1 MMTISQR
8 ELQKLRDRE
17 ERNYQLGLTF
27 QAKARKYLE
36 QAKQLSFKRQRV
48 QEELTA

>member
-1 MMTISQR
+1 MTVSQR

-27 QAKARKYLE
+27 QAKARKVFRTKLDSLVLKDKE
-36 QAKQLSFKRQRV
+36 FKKN
-48 QEELTA
+48 

>member
-1 MMTISQR
+1 MTVSQR

-27 QAKARKYLE
+27 QAKARKYLNKLDSLVLKDKE
-36 QAKQLSFKRQRV
+36 FKKN
-48 QEELTA
+48 